1 MKLEHESHDVQ
12 SVSKIIGWIVG
23 GVIGLGL
30 PALSISFTYNF
41 LIHIPKLDAAIQ
53 RTGHPL
59 LALMPGIMAAL
70 LCLVAAGY
78 LAKKQTKTHSLATM
92 FQLAG
97 IGGIVSTVVALWI
110 QVLFV
115 RQQFPVKQIP
125 FNVTQ
130 WNQAGCSTSRVRQMM
145 LTGLTQQIRGMTP
158 QQITALLGP
167 NEVGESS
174 YCLGPEPVAIP
185 TDRLVLR
192 VLYDAHGQAAD
203 VRISAN

>member
-1 MKLEHESHDVQ
+1 MKLEHESDNTQ
-12 SVSKIIGWIVG
+12 SSFKILGWIIG

-59 LALMPGIMAAL
+59 LALMPGIVVAL
-70 LCLVAAGY
+70 LCLVVAGY
-78 LAKKQTKTHSLATM
+78 WIKKQTKARLLSTII
-92 FQLAG
+92 QLIG
-97 IGGIVSTVVALWI
+97 VGGIVATVIALWI

-130 WNQAGCSTSRVRQMM
+130 WNQAGCGTSRVRQMM